1 VGPKSRRSSSSR
13 FAGAVERTPR
23 PFFCRGYSVAVAE
36 ILTKE
41 AVSERLAEIRQ
52 QLALLADYL

>member
-1 VGPKSRRSSSSR
+1 LSGLR
-13 FAGAVERTPR
+13 G

-36 ILTKE
+36 ILSKE